1 MRDIDSALDLWQSI
15 DIEHYT
21 CGDGFGLVVTDM
33 VPMLCSLIDLLS
45 IKVEHFTP
53 FFQKKISFSSTKVE
67 ISLFKH
73 TISWFTTFSLFIM
86 FLSGLL
92 QASLLHMQVDGKDIQ
107 T

>member
-67 ISLFKH
+67 NFPVQAYN
-73 TISWFTTFSLFIM
+73 IM
-86 FLSGLL
+86 VHNIFFVYYVFVRVITSITLAY
-92 QASLLHMQVDGKDIQ
+92 AS
-107 T
+107 